1 MIILVIY
8 QIQLPQELLLQ
19 VVFLQL
25 HGNLNVDVDGK
36 KIDPITYKLKE
47 KKNFKIGIVT
57 TVPITHA
64 TPAAFYSHQNNRTN
78 YYKIAKELVN
88 SNFDYFAN
96 GGFNLTVS
104 QIDEIK
110 KELELNGY
118 NIAEN
123 KEEITKLNKNYDKVV
138 AINPKQKEG
147 LTPFEMEVNKDD
159 LKLSDFVK
167 KGIDVLE
174 NPEGFFMMVESGMID
189 YASHNNDA
197 KAVISE
203 VTALDNAV
211 KVALEFY
218 NKHKDETLIIVTG
231 DHETGG
237 MSLGN
242 STSNYKLNT
251 KILENQKISYL
262 TLEEYL
268 KNAKNKNYSFDEVY
282 KYLKENFG
290 LSTTDTSMLY
300 ITQTEL
306 NKLNASYQNST
317 LDKELIK
324 LINKKAGIGWTTKDH
339 TASPITVYSIGV
351 GSEYFGGTYNTI
363 ELNNKLMEILKL
375 N

>member
-1 MIILVIY
+1 M
-8 QIQLPQELLLQ
+8 
-19 VVFLQL
+19 VFLQL
-25 HGNLNVDVDGK
+25 HGKLNIDVEGK
-36 KIDPITYKLKE
+36 KVDPITYKLKE
-47 KKNFKIGIVT
+47 KKNFKIGIIT
-57 TVPITHA
+57 TVPIIHA
-64 TPAAFYSHQNNRTN
+64 TPAAFYSHQNNRN
-78 YYKIAKELVN
+78 DYYQIAKDLVN

-123 KEEITKLNKNYDKVV
+123 KEEITKLNKKIDKVV

-147 LTPFEMEVNKDD
+147 LTPFEMEVTKDD

-197 KAVISE
+197 KSVISE

-290 LSTTDTSMLY
+290 LSTTDNSKVY

-306 NKLNASYQNST
+306 NKLNAAYQNST

-324 LINKKAGIGWTTKDH
+324 LMSQKSGIGWTTKDH
-339 TASPITVYSIGV
+339 TASLMTVYSIGV
-351 GSEYFGGTYNTI
+351 GSENFSGIYNTI